1 MNPFETHGMM
11 SDAIRISLIVAAAD
25 DDAIGRDNSL
35 LWHLPNDMRHFK
47 NMTWGMPVV
56 MGRRTFESI
65 GSKPLPG
72 RFNIVLTR
80 QMPAVPQEGVWHASH
95 PEAALEWALSTQC
108 REVFIAGGGE
118 VYAQFMAQA
127 HRVYLTRVHTCIPDA
142 TVHFRGFQPADWQLV
157 SQIRFHQDAKNPF
170 DHSFQTWQRG

>member
-1 MNPFETHGMM
+1 MP
-11 SDAIRISLIVAAAD
+11 DAIRISLIVAAAD
-25 DDAIGRDNSL
+25 DDAIGRDNAL

-80 QMPAVPQEGVWHASH
+80 QIPIVSQEGVWYASR
-95 PEAALEWALSTQC
+95 PEEALELAISTQC

-118 VYAQFMAQA
+118 VYAQFMTQA
-127 HRVYLTRVHTCIPDA
+127 HRVYLTRVHACFPEA
-142 TVHFRGFQPADWQLV
+142 TVHFRGFHQSDWQLA
-157 SQIRFHQDAKNPF
+157 SRMRFPLDAKNPF
-170 DHSFQTWQRG
+170 DHSFETWQRG